1 MSTDH
6 IKVVCKW
13 IITTCVLQIP
23 SWAIWQEI
31 SLSVRLIGSPASIQT
46 QFMGGV
52 LYKTCQRKPQA
63 LLNVPSCMWRRK
75 WRAGVG
81 QSCKI
86 QSIEQSVSFYERP
99 FIFLRT
105 DFPGRFWKTSGRK
118 IRGLNHS
125 TGTIYS
131 AHFEVICLI
140 SLQHWCVCDLHFVFL
155 LFLSSL
161 LCHLFHG
168 PLWHGNWKHHCSSP
182 WYSISSHSSCL
193 QSQTSGPCTFSWHWG
208 CQNNGINIELL
219 GDRHKLK
226 KKQTMHK
233 QTAACMCELDPLPLL
248 VQCFLG
254 SLRGVFARL
263 FSFQEIQFVCHS

>member
-1 MSTDH
+1 MS
-6 IKVVCKW
+6 
-13 IITTCVLQIP
+13 
-23 SWAIWQEI
+23 
-31 SLSVRLIGSPASIQT
+31 
-46 QFMGGV
+46 
-52 LYKTCQRKPQA
+52 
-63 LLNVPSCMWRRK
+63 PSCMWRRK

-81 QSCKI
+81 EILQDPGPVHRA
-86 QSIEQSVSFYERP
+86 VSQ
-99 FIFLRT
+99 FLRAPLHLLAYRLSWA
-105 DFPGRFWKTSGRK
+105 FLKNEWKKK

-125 TGTIYS
+125 TGNIYS

-140 SLQHWCVCDLHFVFL
+140 GLQHWCACDLHFAFL

-226 KKQTMHK
+226 KTNNAQTNCSVH
-233 QTAACMCELDPLPLL
+233 
-248 VQCFLG
+248 V
-254 SLRGVFARL
+254 
-263 FSFQEIQFVCHS
+263 